1 MKNKGCLIAVAVIV
15 VFVLA
20 VGGWMVG
27 RYNSM
32 VDLRSGQNGYEKVW
46 ADVEA
51 QYQRRSDLIPNLVS
65 TVKGYADF
73 EQKTLTDVIEARAKA
88 TQITVD
94 PTNLSAEQLAKYQS
108 AQSGLSGALNRLM
121 AVAESYPDLKANQ
134 NFLELQS
141 QLEGTENRIAVARQ
155 RFNDAAAKYNAYI
168 LKFPSNVIAGMF
180 GFDKASLFKADEGR
194 KRLRK

>member
-108 AQSGLSGALNRLM
+108 AQSGLVRGVESFDGCGGKLPGPESQPEFPGTPISIGRHGKPYSGR
-121 AVAESYPDLKANQ
+121 P
-134 NFLELQS
+134 
-141 QLEGTENRIAVARQ
+141 
-155 RFNDAAAKYNAYI
+155 AA
-168 LKFPSNVIAGMF
+168 F
-180 GFDKASLFKADEGR
+180 
-194 KRLRK
+194 